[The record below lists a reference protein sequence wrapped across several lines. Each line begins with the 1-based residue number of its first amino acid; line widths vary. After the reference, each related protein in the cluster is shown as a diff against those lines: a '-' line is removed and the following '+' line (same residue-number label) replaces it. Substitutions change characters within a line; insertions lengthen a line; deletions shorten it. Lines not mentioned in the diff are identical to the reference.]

1 MNHDIMT
8 LGPFRLLHSC
18 RGPHEARQWI
28 KVEISISKLTSV
40 YQLFILFLCSCRGE
54 IDNRSWNIEETWQIG
69 EVETIFAKDDYN
81 SETHEN
87 DIAILRL

>member
-1 MNHDIMT
+1 MT
-8 LGPFRLLHSC
+8 LGSFRLLHSC
-18 RGPHEARQWI
+18 GGPHETRQWI
-28 KVEISISKLTSV
+28 KVETSVSKLFSV
-40 YQLFILFLCSCRGE
+40 YHYLLFYLLLCSCRGE
-54 IDNRSWNIEETWQIG
+54 IDNRSWNTERTWQIG